1 MTKEDVWQLFK
12 LTGKVE
18 YYIKYKEMSKEG
30 N

>member
-12 LTGKVE
+12 MTGKVD
-18 YYIKYKEMSKEG
+18 YYIKYKQMCKEG